1 MDVYWQYG
9 NMAESSRAGAASS
22 SSPSTEPPPP
32 RCTALEIMAPDPP
45 IMTLED
51 LERELAGKAL
61 SEPTKAAMSGSLN
74 NILANVEN
82 LTTQSQILKIVAP
95 FFPTT
100 TEKGIAALTAFVHGI
115 IGNWLKIKQVLTDKG
130 VEYLMKAI
138 DTTWQSISGIH
149 ASFWSWLSNHWEKVL
164 ETALAAVGTALGGIG
179 GTLAGLHL
187 VARAGA
193 AVIGGP
199 VGIGVALIGTALG
212 TELGGEIGGAVRK
225 AIINTIKN

>member
-9 NMAESSRAGAASS
+9 DIAESSGSS
-22 SSPSTEPPPP
+22 SSPSTLPPPQK
-32 RCTALEIMAPDPP
+32 CTAVEIMAPDPP

-51 LERELAGKAL
+51 LERELAGKPL
-61 SEPTKAAMSGSLN
+61 SDPTKAAMSGSLN
-74 NILANVEN
+74 NILANIET
-82 LTTQSQILKIVAP
+82 LTTQSQILKTVAP
-95 FFPTT
+95 FFPTN

-115 IGNWLKIKQVLTDKG
+115 INNWLKIKQVLMDKR
-130 VEYLMKAI
+130 VVYLMNAI
-138 DTTWQSISGIH
+138 DTTWQMLSTMN
-149 ASFWSWLSNHWEKVL
+149 ASFWNWLSSHWEKVL
-164 ETALAAVGTALGGIG
+164 ETALTAVGTALGGIG

-212 TELGGEIGGAVRK
+212 TELGGEIGGAVGK

>member
-9 NMAESSRAGAASS
+9 DMAESSTSGSS
-22 SSPSTEPPPP
+22 ANVPPPP
-32 RCTALEIMAPDPP
+32 PQICTAVEIIAPDPP

-51 LERELAGKAL
+51 LERELAGKPL

-74 NILANVEN
+74 NILANIGT
-82 LTTQSQILKIVAP
+82 LTTQSQILKTVAP

-100 TEKGIAALTAFVHGI
+100 TEMGIAALTAFVHGI
-115 IGNWLKIKQVLTDKG
+115 INNWLKIKQVLTEKG

-138 DTTWQSISGIH
+138 DTTWQSISSMN
-149 ASFWSWLSNHWEKVL
+149 ASFWNWLSSHWEKVL
-164 ETALAAVGTALGGIG
+164 ETALTAVGTALGGIG
-179 GTLAGLHL
+179 GTIAGLHL

-212 TELGGEIGGAVRK
+212 TELGGEIGGAVGK
-225 AIINTIKN
+225 AIINTLKT

>member
-9 NMAESSRAGAASS
+9 DMAESSASGS
-22 SSPSTEPPPP
+22 KSIAEPPPQ
-32 RCTALEIMAPDPP
+32 RCTAVEIIAPDPP

-51 LERELAGKAL
+51 LERELAGKPL

-74 NILANVEN
+74 NILANIET
-82 LTTQSQILKIVAP
+82 LATQSQILRTVAP

-115 IGNWLKIKQVLTDKG
+115 INNWLKIKQVLIDKG
-130 VEYLMKAI
+130 VDYLMKAI
-138 DTTWQSISGIH
+138 DSTWQSISSMK
-149 ASFWSWLSNHWEKVL
+149 ASFWNWLSNHWEKVF
-164 ETALAAVGTALGGIG
+164 ETALTAVGTALGGIG
-179 GTLAGLHL
+179 GTIAGLHL

-212 TELGGEIGGAVRK
+212 TELGGEIGGAVGK
-225 AIINTIKN
+225 AIINTLKN

>member
-9 NMAESSRAGAASS
+9 SMADNDASS
-22 SSPSTEPPPP
+22 SSTSPAPPPQK
-32 RCTALEIMAPDPP
+32 CTTVEIMAPDPP

-51 LERELAGKAL
+51 LERELAGKPL
-61 SEPTKAAMSGSLN
+61 SEPTTAAMSGSLN
-74 NILANVEN
+74 NILANIET
-82 LTTQSQILKIVAP
+82 LSTQSQILKIVAP

-100 TEKGIAALTAFVHGI
+100 TEKGITALTSFVYGI
-115 IGNWLKIKQVLTDKG
+115 VNNWLKIKQVLVDKG
-130 VEYLMKAI
+130 VAYLMKAI
-138 DTTWQSISGIH
+138 DTTWQSISTMN
-149 ASFWSWLSNHWEKVL
+149 ASFWNWLSSHWEKVL
-164 ETALAAVGTALGGIG
+164 ETALTAVGTALGGIG

-212 TELGGEIGGAVRK
+212 TELGGEIGGAVGK
-225 AIINTIKN
+225 VIINTIKN